1 MVAAA
6 PGHSYTSKERGEN
19 SVLKDIDKTS
29 GDGRD
34 VPDDSSEVVWVRWP
48 SGRRK
53 RQLRSKWKK
62 FQYPTKTPDDYSGA
76 IGSPERK
83 NKVRLSFSE
92 D

>member
-1 MVAAA
+1 M
-6 PGHSYTSKERGEN
+6 
-19 SVLKDIDKTS
+19 LKDIDKTS

-76 IGSPERK
+76 IGSPRGRIRSDSAS
-83 NKVRLSFSE
+83 VRINSLETSGGSE
-92 D
+92 S